1 MKDFFLVD
9 PSPESDE
16 VSLATA
22 DGVQITRFTEYE
34 FSSDFLTPADGFSFT
49 YEPGDTSKDV
59 VQKVLADFAIGTEVT
74 LRINGAVQGVGYI
87 DDIDM
92 HGSKDSGLQV
102 VIEGRS
108 KIAYAVDACV
118 DPGTTF
124 AKAIVGFGV

>member
-1 MKDFFLVD
+1 VKDFFLVD

-59 VQKVLADFAIGTEVT
+59 VQKIPSEPVREKVRAAIQAKLGADV
-74 LRINGAVQGVGYI
+74 
-87 DDIDM
+87 
-92 HGSKDSGLQV
+92 
-102 VIEGRS
+102 
-108 KIAYAVDACV
+108 
-118 DPGTTF
+118 P
-124 AKAIVGFGV
+124 